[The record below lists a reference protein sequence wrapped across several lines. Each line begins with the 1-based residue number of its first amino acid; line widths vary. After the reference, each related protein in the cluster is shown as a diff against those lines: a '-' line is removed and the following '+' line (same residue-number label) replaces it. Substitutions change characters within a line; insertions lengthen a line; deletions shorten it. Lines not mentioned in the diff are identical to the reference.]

1 MSDLDPSLKRNRKVY
16 PLGLKR
22 EMLKIK
28 VKGYF
33 DNGDLRVDSTV
44 AALVKYFIDKARHN
58 IETAS
63 LLMEASNNLE
73 NKKGLK
79 VSADYVGYDWVISC
93 GYYAMFHAATAAL
106 SVIGIK
112 AESHESLIEGLEY
125 HFVLKEK
132 AIESEDIEKI
142 KSAKRLDEKYVNRM
156 WATKSK
162 RNTAQYRADT
172 VIAQKDAEKI
182 YKNAIDFVN
191 ILESLVKGL
200 K

>member
-1 MSDLDPSLKRNRKVY
+1 MGTDIGGNKMSDLNS
-16 PLGLKR
+16 

-33 DNGDLRVDSTV
+33 DNGDLKADSTITV
-44 AALVKYFIDKARHN
+44 LVKYHIDKARHN
-58 IETAS
+58 IETGS
-63 LLMEASNNLE
+63 LLMEISE
-73 NKKGLK
+73 DKDIKKKLK
-79 VSADYVGYDWVISC
+79 VSDDYMGYDWTISC

-106 SVIGIK
+106 AVVGIK
-112 AESHESLIEGLEY
+112 ARSHESLIEGLEY

-132 AIESEDIEKI
+132 VIESSDIEKI

-162 RNTAQYRADT
+162 RNTAQYRADS

-182 YKNAIDFVN
+182 YKNAIDFVD
-191 ILESLVKGL
+191 IIEGLIRGL

>member
-1 MSDLDPSLKRNRKVY
+1 MSDYKKDL
-16 PLGLKR
+16 
-22 EMLKIK
+22 LKIK

-33 DNGDLRVDSTV
+33 DDGMLRLDPSIIT
-44 AALVKYFIDKARHN
+44 LVKYYIDKARHN

-63 LLMEASNNLE
+63 LLMEASKDKE
-73 NKKGLK
+73 SKRRLK
-79 VSADYVGYDWVISC
+79 ISTDYVGYDWVISC
-93 GYYAMFHAATAAL
+93 GYYAMFHAATSALAA
-106 SVIGIK
+106 VGIK

-132 AIESEDIEKI
+132 AIESEDVEKI
-142 KSAKRLDEKYVNRM
+142 KYAKKLDEKYVNRM

-162 RNTAQYRADT
+162 RNTAQYKADI

-182 YKNAIDFVN
+182 YKNAIDFVDT
-191 ILESLVKGL
+191 LESLIKGL

>member
-1 MSDLDPSLKRNRKVY
+1 MSDYKKDL
-16 PLGLKR
+16 
-22 EMLKIK
+22 LKIK

-33 DNGDLRVDSTV
+33 DDDVLRVDPSIVT
-44 AALVKYFIDKARHN
+44 LVKYYIDKARHN

-63 LLMEASNNLE
+63 LLMEASKDKE
-73 NKKGLK
+73 SKKKLK
-79 VSADYVGYDWVISC
+79 ISTDYVGYDWVISC

-106 SVIGIK
+106 AAIGIK

-132 AIESEDIEKI
+132 AIESEDVEKI
-142 KSAKRLDEKYVNRM
+142 KHAKKLDEKYVNRM

-162 RNTAQYRADT
+162 RNTAQYKADV

-182 YKNAIDFVN
+182 YKNAIDFVDM
-191 ILESLVKGL
+191 LESLIKDL

>member
-1 MSDLDPSLKRNRKVY
+1 MSNLKN
-16 PLGLKR
+16 

-33 DNGDLRVDSTV
+33 DNGDLKADSTITV
-44 AALVKYFIDKARHN
+44 LVKYHIDKARHN
-58 IETAS
+58 IETGS
-63 LLMEASNNLE
+63 LLMEVSE
-73 NKKGLK
+73 DEESKKRLK
-79 VSADYVGYDWVISC
+79 VSTDYIGYDWTISC

-106 SVIGIK
+106 AAIGIK
-112 AESHESLIEGLEY
+112 AQSHESLIEGLEY

-132 AIESEDIEKI
+132 AIESKDIEKI

-162 RNTAQYRADT
+162 RNTAQYKADS
-172 VIAQKDAEKI
+172 VIAQKDAERI
-182 YKNAIDFVN
+182 YKNAIDFVDTIE
-191 ILESLVKGL
+191 ILIRGL

>member
-1 MSDLDPSLKRNRKVY
+1 LGIDIGGNKMSDLKK
-16 PLGLKR
+16 

-33 DNGDLRVDSTV
+33 ENGDLKSDSTIT
-44 AALVKYFIDKARHN
+44 ALVKYHVDKARHN
-58 IETAS
+58 IETSS
-63 LLMEASNNLE
+63 LLMEISKDKE
-73 NKKGLK
+73 SKKKLK
-79 VSADYVGYDWVISC
+79 VSADYIGYDWTISC

-106 SVIGIK
+106 AAIGIK
-112 AESHESLIEGLEY
+112 AQSHESLIEGLEY

-132 AIESEDIEKI
+132 AIDSEDVEKI

-162 RNTAQYRADT
+162 RNTAQYRADS
-172 VIAQKDAEKI
+172 VIVQKDAEKI
-182 YKNAIDFVN
+182 YRNAIDFVDT
-191 ILESLVKGL
+191 IETLIRGL

>member
-1 MSDLDPSLKRNRKVY
+1 MSNLKN
-16 PLGLKR
+16 

-33 DNGDLRVDSTV
+33 DNGDLKADSTITV
-44 AALVKYFIDKARHN
+44 LVKYHIGKARHN
-58 IETAS
+58 IETGS
-63 LLMEASNNLE
+63 LLMEVSE
-73 NKKGLK
+73 DEESKKRLK
-79 VSADYVGYDWVISC
+79 VSTDYIGYDWTISC

-106 SVIGIK
+106 AAIGIK
-112 AESHESLIEGLEY
+112 AQSHESLIEGLEY

-132 AIESEDIEKI
+132 VIESKDIEKI

-162 RNTAQYRADT
+162 RNTAQYKADS
-172 VIAQKDAEKI
+172 VIAQKDAERI
-182 YKNAIDFVN
+182 YRNAIDFVN
-191 ILESLVKGL
+191 TIESLIRGL

>member
-1 MSDLDPSLKRNRKVY
+1 LGINIGGNKMSDLKK
-16 PLGLKR
+16 
-22 EMLKIK
+22 EMLSIK

-33 DNGDLRVDSTV
+33 DNGDLRTDSAIST
-44 AALVKYFIDKARHN
+44 LVKYHIDKARHN

-63 LLMEASNNLE
+63 LLLE
-73 NKKGLK
+73 VSKDKESKKRLK
-79 VSADYVGYDWVISC
+79 VSADYIGYDWTISC

-106 SVIGIK
+106 AAIGIK

-125 HFVLKEK
+125 HFVFKERI
-132 AIESEDIEKI
+132 IESKDVEKLRF
-142 KSAKRLDEKYVNRM
+142 AKKLDERYVNRM

-162 RNTAQYRADT
+162 RNTAQYRADA

-182 YKNAIDFVN
+182 YKNAIDFVD
-191 ILESLVKGL
+191 ILESLIKGL

>member
-1 MSDLDPSLKRNRKVY
+1 MSDLKK
-16 PLGLKR
+16 

-33 DNGDLRVDSTV
+33 DNGDLKADPTITT
-44 AALVKYFIDKARHN
+44 LVKYHVDKARHN

-63 LLMEASNNLE
+63 LLMEASKDKE
-73 NKKGLK
+73 TKKRLK
-79 VSADYVGYDWVISC
+79 VSTDYIGYDWTISC

-106 SVIGIK
+106 AEIGIK
-112 AESHESLIEGLEY
+112 AQNHESLIEGLEY

-132 AIESEDIEKI
+132 AIKTEDLEKL
-142 KSAKRLDEKYVNRM
+142 KSAKRLDEVYVNRM

-162 RNTAQYRADT
+162 RNTAQYKADS

-182 YKNAIDFVN
+182 YKNAIDFVDT
-191 ILESLVKGL
+191 IESLIKGL

>member
-1 MSDLDPSLKRNRKVY
+1 MSDLKN
-16 PLGLKR
+16 

-33 DNGDLRVDSTV
+33 DNGDLKADPTIT
-44 AALVKYFIDKARHN
+44 ALVKYHIDKARHN
-58 IETAS
+58 IETGS
-63 LLMEASNNLE
+63 LLMEASKDE
-73 NKKGLK
+73 EIKKRLK
-79 VSADYVGYDWVISC
+79 VSTDYTGYDWTISC

-106 SVIGIK
+106 AAIGIK
-112 AESHESLIEGLEY
+112 AQSHESLIEGLEY

-132 AIESEDIEKI
+132 AIEPKDIEKI

-162 RNTAQYRADT
+162 RNTAQYKADS
-172 VIAQKDAEKI
+172 VIAQKDAERI
-182 YKNAIDFVN
+182 YRNAIDFVDT
-191 ILESLVKGL
+191 IESLIRGL

>member
-1 MSDLDPSLKRNRKVY
+1 MSNLKK
-16 PLGLKR
+16 

-33 DNGDLRVDSTV
+33 DSGKLRADPTITT
-44 AALVKYFIDKARHN
+44 LMKYYVDKARHN

-63 LLMEASNNLE
+63 LLTEVSRDKE
-73 NKKGLK
+73 SKKRLK
-79 VSADYVGYDWVISC
+79 VSEDYMGYDWVISC

-106 SVIGIK
+106 AAVGIK

-132 AIESEDIEKI
+132 VIESEDIEKI
-142 KSAKRLDEKYVNRM
+142 KSAKKLDERYVNRM

-162 RNTAQYRADT
+162 RNTAQYKADA
-172 VIAQKDAEKI
+172 VIARKDAAKI

-191 ILESLVKGL
+191 TIESLIRGL

>member
-1 MSDLDPSLKRNRKVY
+1 MK
-16 PLGLKR
+16 GLKR

-33 DNGDLRVDSTV
+33 DSGELRADPTITT
-44 AALVKYFIDKARHN
+44 LVKYYVDKARHN

-63 LLMEASNNLE
+63 LLMEVSRDKE
-73 NKKGLK
+73 SKKRLK
-79 VSADYVGYDWVISC
+79 VSEDYMGYDWAVSC

-106 SVIGIK
+106 AAVGIK
-112 AESHESLIEGLEY
+112 AKSHESLIEGLEY

-132 AIESEDIEKI
+132 VIESEDIEKI
-142 KSAKRLDEKYVNRM
+142 KSAKKLDERYVNRM

-162 RNTAQYRADT
+162 RNTAQYKADA
-172 VIAQKDAEKI
+172 VIAQKDAAKI
-182 YKNAIDFVN
+182 YKNAIDFVD
-191 ILESLVKGL
+191 ILESLIRGL